1 GLHTWYL
8 KKKKSSYEFIL
19 IAYAILYSLL
29 RFSTEVIR
37 IDPTPNFLNL
47 RFPQIISIF
56 IIIIALVLTIPKIRS
71 KIT

>member
-1 GLHTWYL
+1 MLKYKYMLVPENAIAPL
-8 KKKKSSYEFIL
+8 KK
-19 IAYAILYSLL
+19 IA
-29 RFSTEVIR
+29 TEIIR
-37 IDPTPNFLNL
+37 IDPTPEFLNL